1 MSPHLRHALLS
12 PGVAAALL
20 GLLGTPALH
29 SQTTT
34 RVTVSNGGAQG
45 DATSGDPVISSDARY
60 VFFYSSATN
69 LVTGDTNLV
78 RDVFVRDLQ
87 TSSTQRVSV
96 SSGGAEGNA
105 LSSGPAISPDG
116 RYVAFYSDATNL
128 VAGDTN
134 LVRDAFLRDRQTGTT
149 TRVSVSTGGV
159 QGDALS
165 SEPVVSADGRF
176 VAFYSSATN
185 LVPGDNNLL
194 RDVFVRDLQ
203 TSTTTRVSVS
213 TGGAEGNALSS
224 GPKISADGRYVA
236 FYSDATNLVPGD
248 NDLVRDVFV
257 RDLQLNTTTRVSV
270 TSAGGEGNAA
280 SSGPAVSSDGR
291 YIAFYSNADNL
302 VPGDTNLFRDTFV
315 RDTQAGTTTR
325 VSVSTA
331 GAQGNDLSSDPT
343 ISATGR
349 YVVFYSDA
357 TNLVLGDTNLF
368 RDVFV
373 RDRQANKTR
382 RLSVATGGTQGNE
395 LSSLGEGLVI
405 TPDGR
410 YVVFYSDASNLVGGD
425 SNLARD
431 GFLRDTSPWTDLGG
445 PLAGVNGD
453 PLLVGAGS
461 MVAGDTGSLSLSS
474 AAPSSLAALFV
485 SFTSTP
491 VPLKGGVLQA
501 FPTSL
506 QVNLFTNGAGSLTL
520 PFVTPSGIPSGL
532 NIYFQFLIPDAAA
545 IHGVAFSN
553 AVKALVP

>member
-1 MSPHLRHALLS
+1 MSRHLRHVFLS

-20 GLLGTPALH
+20 GLYCTPALL

-45 DATSGDPVISSDARY
+45 DATSGDPVITSDARY

-69 LVTGDTNLV
+69 LVAGDTNLV

-96 SSGGAEGNA
+96 SSGGAEGNG

-185 LVPGDNNLL
+185 LVPGDNNLV

-203 TSTTTRVSVS
+203 TNTTARVSVS

-236 FYSDATNLVPGD
+236 FYSDASNLVPGD
-248 NDLVRDVFV
+248 TNLMRDVFV
-257 RDLQLNTTTRVSV
+257 RDMQLNTTTRISVSS
-270 TSAGGEGNAA
+270 TGDEGSDS

-291 YIAFYSNADNL
+291 YIAFYSDASNL
-302 VPGDTNLFRDTFV
+302 VSGDTNLFRDTFV
-315 RDTQAGTTTR
+315 RDTQTNTTTR
-325 VSVSTA
+325 VSVSSA
-331 GAQGNDLSSDPT
+331 GAQSNDLSSDPA

-357 TNLVLGDTNLF
+357 TNLVSGDTNLF

-373 RDRQANKTR
+373 RDRQVNKTR
-382 RLSVATGGTQGNE
+382 RLSVSTSGTQGNE

-410 YVVFYSDASNLVGGD
+410 FVVFYSDASNLVGGD

-445 PLAGVNGD
+445 PLPGVNGN

-461 MVAGDTGSLSLSS
+461 MVGGDTGSLSLSS
-474 AAPSSLAALFV
+474 AAPSSLAVLFI

-506 QVNLFTNGAGSLTL
+506 QINLFTNGAGGFTL
-520 PFVTPSGIPSGL
+520 PFVTPGGIPSGL
-532 NIYFQFLIPDAAA
+532 SIYFQNLIPDAAA